1 MASTV
6 VMYSKSNCNYCNQAK
21 QLLDRKN
28 VMVTEKKIDEHP
40 EWLEEMLALSG
51 GRRTVPQI
59 FINDKHV
66 GGSDDLY
73 ALEREGK
80 LDSLLKS

>member
-6 VMYSKSNCNYCNQAK
+6 VMYSKNNCNYCNQAR
-21 QLLDRKN
+21 QLLNHKN
-28 VMVTEKKIDEHP
+28 VLFTEKKIDENP
-40 EWLEEMLALSG
+40 EWLKEMLTRSG

-59 FINDKHV
+59 FINDKLV

-73 ALEREGK
+73 LLEREGK
-80 LDSLLKS
+80 LDSLLK

>member
-6 VMYSKSNCNYCNQAK
+6 VMYSKNNCNYCTQAK
-21 QLLDRKN
+21 QLLNRKN
-28 VMVTEKKIDEHP
+28 VIVTEKKIDEKP
-40 EWLEEMLALSG
+40 EWLEEMLTRSG

-66 GGSDDLY
+66 GGCDDLY
-73 ALEREGK
+73 VLEREGK
-80 LDSLLKS
+80 LDSLLK

>member
-6 VMYSKSNCNYCNQAK
+6 VMYSKNNCNYCNQAR
-21 QLLDRKN
+21 QLLNRKN
-28 VMVTEKKIDEHP
+28 VMVTEKKIDENP
-40 EWLEEMLALSG
+40 EWLEEMLKRSG

-59 FINDKHV
+59 FINDKLV

-73 ALEREGK
+73 TLEREGK
-80 LDSLLKS
+80 LDSLLK

>member
-1 MASTV
+1 MTVPVTIYSTTV
-6 VMYSKSNCNYCNQAK
+6 CPYCVRAK
-21 QLLDRKN
+21 ELLKRKGVSYTEIN
-28 VMVTEKKIDEHP
+28 VDDDAERAKMIEK
-40 EWLEEMLALSG
+40 AG

-59 FINDKHV
+59 FIGNTHV

-80 LDSLLKS
+80 LDALLAG